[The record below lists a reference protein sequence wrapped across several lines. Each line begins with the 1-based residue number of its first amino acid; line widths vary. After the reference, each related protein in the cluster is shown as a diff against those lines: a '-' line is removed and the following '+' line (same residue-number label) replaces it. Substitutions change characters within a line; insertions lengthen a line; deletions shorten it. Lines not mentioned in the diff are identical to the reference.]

1 MPMDG
6 LTVRAQVREL
16 NTLIKG
22 ARVDKINQPEED
34 EIILNLFLRGEN
46 FKLLLCSNASFPRVN
61 ITKVQKS
68 NPAVPPAF
76 CMLLRKHLS
85 GSHILS
91 FSQPGNERIINIT
104 FQALNDFNEP
114 EEKTL
119 TVEIMG
125 KYSNI
130 IFVGSDGRILDSIRR
145 VNSLMSRMRCVQ
157 PGLEYVLPPSQ
168 GKLDPFSET
177 VLPEN
182 ASARFIA
189 DAFTGISR
197 QSAEEIVYRNSGD
210 INAAFRQYVNAFD
223 HSALSPVLLLDDSG
237 SPIDFFAFPQKRFL
251 EERQKKVPALST
263 AIDEFYLLRDKSQRL
278 RERSR
283 DIKMRLQTLLEK
295 AEKKRAMQI
304 EKYDECKDM
313 EKYRI
318 WGELITANIYKIRRG
333 DKTADVLNYYTNET
347 ESVPL
352 DVRLSPGSNAQKYF
366 KTYNKLKTAQKLLSG
381 QIEENEKEI
390 DMLTAMLENLE
401 LSETDGD
408 IADIARELAEAGL
421 VRKKGKKEKIVES
434 RPMHFVSSE
443 GVDIFVGKNNLQN
456 DKLTMHF
463 ASSDDLWLHVKDIH
477 GSHVIIHGGNYGN
490 ETVSQAAMLAVY
502 YSKGRASA
510 LVPVDAVKRRYI
522 KKPAGSAPGKVIYT
536 NQTTYYIT
544 VDESEMKKI
553 KKV

>member
-6 LTVRAQVREL
+6 LTVCAQVREL
-16 NTLIKG
+16 NALLKG

-34 EIILNLFLRGEN
+34 EIVLNLFSQGTN
-46 FKLLLCSNASFPRVN
+46 SKLLLCSNASFPRVN

-68 NPAVPPAF
+68 NPAVPPVF
-76 CMLLRKHLS
+76 CMLLRKHLA

-130 IFVGSDGRILDSIRR
+130 IFVGSDGKILDSIRR

-157 PGLEYVLPPSQ
+157 PGLDYVLPPSQ
-168 GKLDPFSET
+168 GKNDPFSET
-177 VLPEN
+177 ALPEN

-189 DAFTGISR
+189 DTFTGISK
-197 QSAEEIVYRNSGD
+197 QSAEEIAARNSGD
-210 INAAFRQYVNAFD
+210 INSAFREYVNAFI
-223 HSALSPVLLLDDSG
+223 SAPLSPVLLLDESG
-237 SPIDFFAFPQKRFL
+237 SPLDFFAFPQQRFL
-251 EERQKKVPALST
+251 ADRQKQVATLSD

-295 AEKKRAMQI
+295 AEKKRAVQL
-304 EKYDECKDM
+304 EKLDECREM
-313 EKYRI
+313 EKYRV
-318 WGELITANIYKIRRG
+318 WGELITANIYKIKRG
-333 DKTADVLNYYTNET
+333 DKNADVLNYYTNEN

-366 KTYNKLKTAQKLLSG
+366 KTYSKLKTAQKLLSG
-381 QIEENEKEI
+381 QMDENEKEI
-390 DMLTAMLENLE
+390 DMLTSLLENLE
-401 LSETDGD
+401 LCETDGD
-408 IADIARELAEAGL
+408 IADIARELADAGL
-421 VRKKGKKEKIVES
+421 VRKKGKKEKIIES
-434 RPMHFVSSE
+434 KPMHFISSE

-456 DKLTMHF
+456 DRLTMHF
-463 ASSDDLWLHVKDIH
+463 AASDDLWLHVKDIH
-477 GSHVIIHGGNYGN
+477 GSHVIIHGENYGN

-510 LVPVDAVKRRYI
+510 LVPVDAVKRRYV

-544 VDESEMKKI
+544 VDEDEMKKI

>member
-16 NTLIKG
+16 NTMLKG

-34 EIILNLFLRGEN
+34 EIVLNLFLRGEN

-68 NPAVPPAF
+68 NPPVPPAF

-85 GSHILS
+85 GAHILS

-104 FQALNDFNEP
+104 FKTLNDFNEP

-119 TVEIMG
+119 VIEIMG

-130 IFVGSDGRILDSIRR
+130 IFVGNDGRITDSIRR

-168 GKLDPFSET
+168 GKADPFSET
-177 VLPEN
+177 ALAEDTP
-182 ASARFIA
+182 ARFIA
-189 DAFTGISR
+189 DTFTGISK

-223 HSALSPVLLLDDSG
+223 RNPLSPVLLLDDSG
-237 SPIDFFAFPQKRFL
+237 SPIDFFAFPQRRFL
-251 EERQKKVPALST
+251 PEYQKQTVLLSD

-283 DIKMRLQTLLEK
+283 DIKMRIQTLLEK
-295 AEKKRAMQI
+295 AEKKRALQI

-318 WGELITANIYKIRRG
+318 WGELITANIYKIKRG
-333 DKTADVLNYYTNET
+333 DKNAEIFNYYTSENET
-347 ESVPL
+347 VPL
-352 DVRLSPGSNAQKYF
+352 DVRLSPGNNAQKYF
-366 KTYNKLKTAQKLLSG
+366 KIYNKLKTAQKLLSR
-381 QIEENEKEI
+381 QMEDNEREI
-390 DMLTAMLENLE
+390 DILTSMLENLE
-401 LSETDGD
+401 LCETDGD
-408 IADIARELAEAGL
+408 IADIARELADAGF
-421 VRKKGKKEKIVES
+421 VRKKGKKEKIIES
-434 RPMHFVSSE
+434 KPMHFVSSE
-443 GVDIFVGKNNLQN
+443 GIDIFVGKNNLQN
-456 DKLTMHF
+456 DKLTMHLA
-463 ASSDDLWLHVKDIH
+463 ASNDLWLHVKDIH
-477 GSHVIIHGGNYGN
+477 GSHVVIHGENYGN
-490 ETVSQAAMLAVY
+490 ETVLQAAMLAVY

-510 LVPVDAVKRRYI
+510 LVPVDATKRRFV
-522 KKPAGSAPGKVIYT
+522 KKPAGSAPGRVIYT

-544 VDESEMKKI
+544 VDENEIKKI
-553 KKV
+553 QKT